1 MHEVQGQES
10 ELHDKVRVIDVRPL
24 AFPRPFVIEVPK
36 VDNVAAMNTEKS
48 SPCVLLQLN
57 LV

>member
-24 AFPRPFVIEVPK
+24 AFPRPLVIEVPK
-36 VDNVAAMNTEKS
+36 VDDVAAMNTEKS
-48 SPCVLLQLN
+48 SSGVLLQLN